1 MDIRN
6 FSNSPTFSGQR
17 RYERLQ
23 VDANRLFDIGWLI
36 ERLMQELRQMLATEP
51 AQSPSRLF
59 SSLRRNAEQR
69 FAWEML
75 HAHTKSIG
83 NVSDLQQMF
92 PERDLLI
99 RKLQEEREQQIDF
112 FSQLMVSKRWDT
124 LRDDD
129 SSWRKFARMMYG
141 LKATTPETA
150 ERFFTLVDYIYMLT
164 LAILGKEQ
172 SYFSE
177 ADNAPSETTSQA
189 TPPTPNLD
197 SIDVRAELKLFLR
210 EAWFDKFSTDK
221 KRFTTEWRDRFVN
234 ALIESEYGETIITDF
249 TNETYD
255 RRKIVKGAIVG
266 CLKAAGV
273 FAGSNLSMARTI
285 LYPVGTLPPEDHHEE
300 MERNKKSKTLS
311 SYIGREKKQEY
322 YYWVLDWVEAH
333 PSES

>member
-6 FSNSPTFSGQR
+6 SNNAPTLSGQR

-23 VDANRLFDIGWLI
+23 VDADRLFDIGWLI
-36 ERLMQELRQMLATEP
+36 DRLMQELRLMLATESAP
-51 AQSPSRLF
+51 SPSRLF
-59 SSLRRNAEQR
+59 SSLRQNAEQR
-69 FAWEML
+69 FVWEML
-75 HAHTKSIG
+75 HAHTKSL
-83 NVSDLQQMF
+83 NKVSDLQLMF
-92 PERDLLI
+92 PERDQLI
-99 RKLQEEREQQIDF
+99 RKIQEEREQQIDL

-150 ERFFTLVDYIYMLT
+150 ERFFTMVDYIYMLT
-164 LAILGKEQ
+164 LVILGKEQ

-177 ADNAPSETTSQA
+177 ADNDTPTETAPPA
-189 TPPTPNLD
+189 PNLD

-210 EAWFDKFSTDK
+210 EAWFDKFSTNK

-234 ALIESEYGETIITDF
+234 ALIESEYGEAIITDF
-249 TNETYD
+249 TNETHD
-255 RRKIVKGAIVG
+255 RRQIVKGAIVG

-273 FAGSNLSMARTI
+273 FTESDLSMARTI
-285 LYPVGTLPPEDHHEE
+285 LYPQGSRQPIGHEE
-300 MERNKKSKTLS
+300 EVERKKKSKTLS
-311 SYIGREKKQEY
+311 SYIGREKQQKY

-333 PSES
+333 SSES